1 MGGGQEAT
9 AYRRGNGVD
18 DMKESIRLAHFSD
31 THLGY
36 RATSRFDPETSRNQR
51 TVDIDHAFTRTLD
64 DIIDRRVDGA
74 IHSGDVFHHA
84 RPTWQALRHFIR
96 QMRRL
101 EGAGIPTL
109 VIAGNHDTPRVRTG
123 GSAYSV
129 LELALPGIRFVTEY
143 EDAHDHDTFG
153 ALDLHVQAIPHGA
166 LTNPDP
172 VFTQVADGKR
182 NLLVTHGAAPG
193 VLPVGLFT
201 EPGEQMLGGHLLDP
215 DFDYIALGHIHQ
227 TQQVT
232 AEAWYAGS
240 TERCGWGDVTAAPGY
255 NLVTIAGPGEPV
267 SVTHIDL
274 PARPMIALKPV
285 YGDGKQA
292 RDLADAV
299 IDQLKV
305 IDDLSAMT
313 RVEFRSVDRPMRR
326 EAQSLLKREV
336 GAYTWTLDIAPER
349 ASFVADNGTM
359 LTDDSTLDLHSLFTE
374 FVASRRST
382 YPNDA
387 FAAMLLDRGGRALTD
402 AMIAEENPV
411 PEDDALT

>member
-1 MGGGQEAT
+1 
-9 AYRRGNGVD
+9 
-18 DMKESIRLAHFSD
+18 MKEVIRLAHFSD

-51 TVDIDHAFTRTLD
+51 TVDLDHAFTRTID
-64 DIIDRRVDGA
+64 DIIARQVDGV

-101 EGAGIPTL
+101 ETAGIPTL

-129 LELALPGIRFVTEY
+129 LELALPGITFVTEY
-143 EDAHDHDTFG
+143 EAIHDNETFG
-153 ALDLHVQAIPHGA
+153 HLGLHVQAIPHGA

-172 VFTQVADGKR
+172 VLTQIANGKR
-182 NLLVTHGAAPG
+182 NVLVTHGAVPG
-193 VLPVGLFT
+193 ILPAGLFT
-201 EPGEQMLGGHLLDP
+201 EPGEQLLDGRLLDP

-227 TQQVT
+227 TQQVSP
-232 AEAWYAGS
+232 EAWYAGS

-255 NLVTIAGPGEPV
+255 NVVSIAGPGEPV
-267 SVTHIDL
+267 SVAHIDL

-292 RDLADAV
+292 RDVADAV

-305 IDDLSAMT
+305 IDNLSAMT
-313 RVEFRSVDRPMRR
+313 RVEFRNVDRPMRR
-326 EAQSLLKREV
+326 ESQRLLKREA
-336 GAYTWTLDIAPER
+336 GDHTWTLDIAPER
-349 ASFVADNGTM
+349 ASFVADDGAV
-359 LTDDSTLDLHSLFTE
+359 LADDSTLDLHTLFTE
-374 FVASRRST
+374 FVASRKST
-382 YPNDA
+382 YPNEA
-387 FAAMLLDRGGRALTD
+387 FAAMLLDRGGQALTD
-402 AMIAEENPV
+402 AMIAEENPA
-411 PEDDALT
+411 PEDDALS

>member
-1 MGGGQEAT
+1 
-9 AYRRGNGVD
+9 
-18 DMKESIRLAHFSD
+18 MKDARAVIRLAHFSD

-51 TVDIDHAFTRTLD
+51 TVDVDHAFTRTID
-64 DIIDRRVDGA
+64 DIIGRRVDGV

-84 RPTWQALRHFIR
+84 RPTWQAMRHFIR

-101 EGAGIPTL
+101 ENAGIPAL

-129 LELALPGIRFVTEY
+129 LELALPGITFVTEY
-143 EDAHDHDTFG
+143 EDIHDHETFG

-172 VFTQVADGKR
+172 VFTQVAEGKR
-182 NLLVTHGAAPG
+182 NVLVTHGATPG
-193 VLPVGLFT
+193 ILPAGLFT
-201 EPGEQMLGGHLLDP
+201 EPGEQILDGRLLDP

-227 TQQVT
+227 TQQVS

-240 TERCGWGDVTAAPGY
+240 TERFGWNDVTAAPGY
-255 NLVTIAGPGEPV
+255 NLVSIAGPGGDV
-267 SVTHIDL
+267 TVTHIDL

-292 RDLADAV
+292 RDVADTV
-299 IDQLKV
+299 IGQLKV
-305 IDDLSAMT
+305 LDDLSAMT
-313 RVEFRSVDRPMRR
+313 RVEFRNVDRPMRR
-326 EAQSLLKREV
+326 ESQSLLKREA
-336 GAYTWTLDIAPER
+336 GTYTWTLDIAPER
-349 ASFVADNGTM
+349 ASFVADNGTV

-374 FVASRRST
+374 FVNSRKAT

-387 FAAMLLDRGGRALTD
+387 FAAMLLDRGGKALTD

>member
-1 MGGGQEAT
+1 
-9 AYRRGNGVD
+9 
-18 DMKESIRLAHFSD
+18 MKDARAVVRLAHFSD

-36 RATSRFDPETSRNQR
+36 RATSRFDPESSRNQR
-51 TVDIDHAFTRTLD
+51 TVDVDLAFTRTID
-64 DIIDRRVDGA
+64 DIVSRKVDGV

-101 EGAGIPTL
+101 EQAGIPTL

-129 LELALPGIRFVTEY
+129 LELALPAIRFVTEY
-143 EDAHDHDTFG
+143 DDDHDVTTFE

-172 VFTQVADGKR
+172 AVTSVVAGKR

-193 VLPVGLFT
+193 VLPAGLFT
-201 EPGEQMLGGHLLDP
+201 EPGEQLLEGHLLDP

-240 TERCGWGDVTAAPGY
+240 TERFGWNDVTAKPGY
-255 NLVTIAGPGEPV
+255 NLVTMAAPGEAA
-267 SVTHIDL
+267 SVEHIDL

-292 RDLADAV
+292 RDVADAV
-299 IDQLKV
+299 IGQLRAL
-305 IDDLSAMT
+305 DDLSAMT
-313 RVEFRSVDRPMRR
+313 RVEFRNIDRPMRR
-326 EAQSLLKREV
+326 EAQNLLKREA
-336 GAYTWTLDIAPER
+336 GAHTWTLDIAPER
-349 ASFVADNGTM
+349 ASFVADNGT
-359 LTDDSTLDLHSLFTE
+359 LLADDSTLDLHSLFVE
-374 FVASRRST
+374 FVASRRSE
-382 YPNDA
+382 YRNEG

-402 AMIAEENPV
+402 AMIAEENPT
-411 PEDDALT
+411 PEEDALT

>member
-1 MGGGQEAT
+1 
-9 AYRRGNGVD
+9 
-18 DMKESIRLAHFSD
+18 MKDVIRLAHFSD

-51 TVDIDHAFTRTLD
+51 TVDIDNAFTRTID
-64 DIIDRRVDGA
+64 DILERKVDGV

-101 EGAGIPTL
+101 EEAGIPTL
-109 VIAGNHDTPRVRTG
+109 VIAGNHDTPRIRTG

-129 LELALPGIRFVTEY
+129 LELALPAVRFATDY
-143 EDAHDHDTFG
+143 EDVHDHDTFE
-153 ALDLHVQAIPHGA
+153 ALNLHVQAIPHGA

-172 VFTQVADGKR
+172 VFIKVADGKR
-182 NLLVTHGAAPG
+182 NVLMTHGATPG
-193 VLPVGLFT
+193 VLPTGLFT
-201 EPGEQMLGGHLLDP
+201 EPGEQMLDARLLDP

-227 TQQVT
+227 AQQVS

-255 NLVTIAGPGEPV
+255 NLVSIAGPGEPV

-285 YGDGKQA
+285 HGDGKQA

-299 IDQLKV
+299 IEQLKAL
-305 IDDLSAMT
+305 DDHSAMT
-313 RVEFRSVDRPMRR
+313 RVEFRNVDRPMRR
-326 EAQSLLKREV
+326 EAQSLLKREA
-336 GAYTWTLDIAPER
+336 GAYTWTLEIVPER
-349 ASFVADNGTM
+349 AAFVADNGAM
-359 LTDDSTLDLHSLFTE
+359 FADDSTLDLHGLFTE
-374 FVASRRST
+374 FVASRKAT
-382 YPNDA
+382 YQNEG
-387 FAAMLLDRGGRALTD
+387 FAAMLLDRGGKALTD
-402 AMIAEENPV
+402 AMLAEENPT
-411 PEDDALT
+411 PEDDSLS

>member
-1 MGGGQEAT
+1 
-9 AYRRGNGVD
+9 
-18 DMKESIRLAHFSD
+18 MKDVIRLAHFSD

-51 TVDIDHAFTRTLD
+51 TVDIDNAFTRTID
-64 DIIDRRVDGA
+64 DIIAREVDGVV
-74 IHSGDVFHHA
+74 HSGDVFHHA
-84 RPTWQALRHFIR
+84 RPTWQAMRHFIR

-101 EGAGIPTL
+101 EQAGIPTL

-129 LELALPGIRFVTEY
+129 LELALPAIRFVADY
-143 EDAHDHDTFG
+143 EDAHDVTTFE

-172 VFTQVADGKR
+172 AVTSVVSGKR

-193 VLPVGLFT
+193 VLPAGLFT
-201 EPGEQMLGGHLLDP
+201 EPGEQLLEGYLLDP

-240 TERCGWGDVTAAPGY
+240 TERCGWGDVTASPGY
-255 NLVTIAGPGEPV
+255 NLVTIAGPGEASMV
-267 SVTHIDL
+267 EHIDL

-285 YGDGKQA
+285 HGEGKQA
-292 RDLADAV
+292 RDVVEAV

-305 IDDLSAMT
+305 IDDHSAMT

-326 EAQSLLKREV
+326 EAQSLLKREA

-349 ASFVADNGTM
+349 ATFVADNGVT
-359 LTDDSTLDLHSLFTE
+359 LADDSTLDLHSLFIE
-374 FVASRRST
+374 FVASRRGT
-382 YPNDA
+382 YPNEG

-402 AMIAEENPV
+402 AMIAEENPA